1 MSRRALLL
9 PLLLLA
15 MVFVRSSS
23 ARTTEYYYN
32 AVTQGTREHI
42 LSLLSTFLVF
52 PRASNL
58 FDLNWY

>member
-9 PLLLLA
+9 PLLLA

-32 AVTQGTREHI
+32 AVTQGTRERI
-42 LSLLSTFLVF
+42 YISFIISLVF